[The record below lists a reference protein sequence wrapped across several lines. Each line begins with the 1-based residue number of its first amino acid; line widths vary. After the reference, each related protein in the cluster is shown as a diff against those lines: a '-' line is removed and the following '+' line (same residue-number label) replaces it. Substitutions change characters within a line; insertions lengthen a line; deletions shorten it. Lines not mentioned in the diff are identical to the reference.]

1 MSSILL
7 AALVFGCSFAGA
19 LMGNL
24 LRARLPEHHRDDSS
38 REVLKLVMGL
48 IATMAALVLGLLIS
62 SAKSL
67 YDTQQAEVQQQG
79 IHLIQLDRVLARLGP
94 DASEARSQL
103 RRIVLAY
110 INHTWPND
118 AVEAESYEPLQTD
131 TEGEQLFE
139 RIAAL
144 SPKTDAQRLDQSRAL
159 QLLVSLWETNRFL
172 DAQAGQAPSWPFL
185 IVLVFWLTVLFVGFG
200 FFARF
205 NATVMAAL
213 LVGALSV
220 AGGVF
225 LILEMDRPFTGV
237 MRISSAPIR
246 NALTRMGP

>member
-139 RIAAL
+139 RVAFCHRRRMLSGSIRAARCSFSLVYGRPIAFWTRRPGKLLLGPSSSSLCFGLRSSSLAL
-144 SPKTDAQRLDQSRAL
+144 AFSRAST
-159 QLLVSLWETNRFL
+159 Q
-172 DAQAGQAPSWPFL
+172 PSWL
-185 IVLVFWLTVLFVGFG
+185 LSSL
-200 FFARF
+200 ARSPSQ
-205 NATVMAAL
+205 A
-213 LVGALSV
+213 
-220 AGGVF
+220 
-225 LILEMDRPFTGV
+225 E
-237 MRISSAPIR
+237 SS
-246 NALTRMGP
+246 